1 MDTPNRHIGEEYDVV
16 LVRVEEET
24 VLCSG
29 DLESCEE
36 WLASNGDQVEG
47 GHFEIRP
54 MAAAAIR

>member
-1 MDTPNRHIGEEYDVV
+1 MDTTHRHIGEEYDVV
-16 LVRVEEET
+16 LVQIDGET

-36 WLASNGDQVEG
+36 WLASNGDQVGG

-54 MAAAAIR
+54 MASAANG